1 MIGGLSLLG
10 HEATASFAGIGP
22 GADARPVA
30 RQRRMP
36 GALRSP
42 AASAWVCRKA
52 ASRLLSGTAAAV
64 ADDTLIPD
72 LLGCSAK
79 GAAVISEMAAFAL
92 FFFPVKA
99 RKWYPERNFPPQFRN
114 SLVELVGWVSL
125 ARLTLSYL
133 LAREAANSPKVMI
146 NGGVALSW

>member
-1 MIGGLSLLG
+1 
-10 HEATASFAGIGP
+10 
-22 GADARPVA
+22 
-30 RQRRMP
+30 MP

-92 FFFPVKA
+92 FFFSSESKKMVPREEFSSPIQK
-99 RKWYPERNFPPQFRN
+99 QFSRA
-114 SLVELVGWVSL
+114 SGL
-125 ARLTLSYL
+125 
-133 LAREAANSPKVMI
+133 
-146 NGGVALSW
+146 GVTG